1 MKSEFQEGQNRKKR
15 RRGRIGG
22 NLKGMV
28 AISAVVAVLLISL
41 SVQSNTLKQKNAV
54 YAKQQSQLEKQIDT
68 EKEKTKEIQDMEDYM
83 QTDEYVAEVAR
94 DKLGLVYG
102 DEILFKPEQ

>member
-1 MKSEFQEGQNRKKR
+1 MKSEFQEGQNMKKR

-68 EKEKTKEIQDMEDYM
+68 EKEMEDYM